1 MKPGELKRLAP
12 SLNKLGFVFLLVV
25 TLFGS
30 AAGSAV
36 FGADDEDVVPP
47 RMTRPVQPEYPASLR
62 DAGVEGQVDVVF
74 EVDRRGSV
82 RDAAIQY
89 ATHKEFGEAVK
100 LVVSRWRFDPATS
113 KGRPI
118 DLRVRMPVVFV
129 IKETDPLSQWAGR
142 NVFKT
147 MDATGVLDADE
158 LGTWP
163 EPVAWIEP
171 YYPPQLNGTGKRG
184 EVVVS
189 FIVDEHGDVVNP
201 EILVGDD
208 PHFIASALAAT
219 VSLEFS
225 PHLNEE
231 GDAIPVSMAV
241 SYKFDEKKQQQWDKA
256 VVSKTKG

>member
-1 MKPGELKRLAP
+1 MNLEDDPRLTP
-12 SLNKLGFVFLLVV
+12 SLSNRALFSVLIVVFSGLGPAAVSLL
-25 TLFGS
+25 
-30 AAGSAV
+30 AA
-36 FGADDEDVVPP
+36 DENIIPP
-47 RMTRPVQPEYPASLR
+47 RMTRPVQPEYPSALR

-82 RDAAIQY
+82 RDASIQY

-100 LVVSRWRFDPATS
+100 LVVQRWRFDPATEN
-113 KGRPI
+113 GRPV

-129 IKETDPLSQWAGR
+129 IKETDPLSKWAGR

-147 MDATGVLDADE
+147 MDATGVLDADD
-158 LGTWP
+158 LGAWP
-163 EPVAWIEP
+163 EPAAWIEP
-171 YYPPQLNGTGKRG
+171 YYPPQLNGSGKRG
-184 EVVVS
+184 EIVVS
-189 FIVDEHGDVVNP
+189 FIVDQHGDVVNP

-256 VVSKTKG
+256 VVGKKKS